1 MVFRSS
7 LSCLGIAEWTFISQF
22 ILLFMKEGQVLSV
35 KTVKSLQLEMP
46 GLSLFNT
53 SPVKGL
59 HSFNKG
65 LHSFDI

>member
-1 MVFRSS
+1 
-7 LSCLGIAEWTFISQF
+7 
-22 ILLFMKEGQVLSV
+22 MKEGQVLSV